1 MIALQMRKINFLAR
15 ECLRRAAGLR
25 QVHIVGCS
33 RSGTTMAQH
42 AMVAFD
48 RAVVAEGETPVRYP
62 FASDIVHY
70 MRMCGGRLSHHTLF
84 TKRAFRW
91 FEEENRRVL
100 EDRVRSETMGL
111 ILLVRD
117 PRDVLCSRHS
127 GAAQDQAYVTPEH
140 WYASIRAGDR
150 LFENLRDHEPK
161 VVVRYEDFV
170 LHPEQVAESL
180 MRRFDLELRP
190 GVTSIAALKRNRT
203 LYPYPLSDDAAMAMH
218 GLRDAAPSSI
228 GRWRTMSFD
237 YRQHVADRT
246 IREHIAQFIIRHGY
260 DNDGAPSSLI
270 AIA

>member
-1 MIALQMRKINFLAR
+1 
-15 ECLRRAAGLR
+15 
-25 QVHIVGCS
+25 
-33 RSGTTMAQH
+33 MAQH

-48 RAVVAEGETPVRYP
+48 RTIVAEGETPVRYP
-62 FASDIVHY
+62 FASDIVRY
-70 MRMCGGRLSHHTLF
+70 MRLHGGRLTHHTLF

-91 FEEENRRVL
+91 FEEENRRIL
-100 EDRVRSETMGL
+100 EDRVRSEKMGL

-127 GAAQDQAYVTPEH
+127 GTAHDQAYVTPEH
-140 WYASIRAGDR
+140 WYASIRAGDC

-190 GVTSIAALKRNRT
+190 GVTSIAALKRNRD
-203 LYPYPLSDDAAMAMH
+203 LYPHPLSDDATVAMH

-237 YRQHVADRT
+237 YRQQVADLT
-246 IREHIAQFIIRHGY
+246 IREHIAQFISRHGY
-260 DNDGAPSSLI
+260 DMDDATSSLNST
-270 AIA
+270 A